1 MLAPSLMT
9 HSHVSVEEEAKIMAG
24 TLAFNK
30 CLLFAAVAAIIIIN
44 EECQYKNKNGVP
56 VVGGYAEVLAL

>member
-1 MLAPSLMT
+1 MT

-30 CLLFAAVAAIIIIN
+30 CLLFAAVVIITN
-44 EECQYKNKNGVP
+44 EECQYKNENGGP
-56 VVGGYAEVLAL
+56 VLGGYDEVLAL